1 MTKHL
6 EMNRRQFVVT
16 TAVVGGGM
24 AISVNPG
31 FAQNA
36 APAAGQTEMN
46 PWILIAADGTI
57 SVRVGKTEIGNGAV
71 STLPMM
77 VCEELG
83 CDWNKVKSLAAE
95 PHVDLK
101 NSNVFAG

>member
-31 FAQNA
+31 FAQ
-36 APAAGQTEMN
+36 
-46 PWILIAADGTI
+46 
-57 SVRVGKTEIGNGAV
+57 
-71 STLPMM
+71 
-77 VCEELG
+77 
-83 CDWNKVKSLAAE
+83 
-95 PHVDLK
+95 
-101 NSNVFAG
+101 